1 MTRVWEPS
9 DAALEAEMS
18 AALLAFARGGVPVSP
33 KLGAWPAFAPADPR
47 VAVLGETSVLASWPH
62 FADMALFMG
71 QAAPERPAGARPRD

>member
-1 MTRVWEPS
+1 MR
-9 DAALEAEMS
+9 AGAI
-18 AALLAFARGGVPVSP
+18 LADYVRA
-33 KLGAWPAFAPADPR
+33 ADPR